1 VVLPVPPIKRLNL
14 QEVETDI
21 QATRI
26 HIETSR
32 VRSRATEW
40 VDPTHLAK
48 AMLRRLRVES
58 IGGKKLLTLQE
69 LKVFG
74 SNYEIDEALLGAHGT
89 VTFKWP
95 APIQT
100 NPKPD
105 AATMATT
112 LKPLT
117 WCAIDHRKLTAA
129 LGRL

>member
-1 VVLPVPPIKRLNL
+1 VVLPVHPIKRLNL

-26 HIETSR
+26 HIETAG

-48 AMLRRLRVES
+48 EMLRRSRVES
-58 IGGKKLLTLQE
+58 IGGEKLLTLQE

-74 SNYEIDEALLGAHGT
+74 RNYEIDEALLGANGT
-89 VTFKWP
+89 VTFERL

-100 NPKPD
+100 NPKSD
-105 AATMATT
+105 AAAMATT
-112 LKPLT
+112 L
-117 WCAIDHRKLTAA
+117 
-129 LGRL
+129 